1 MVYRNRVYLSTVNQ
15 WVSFLDK
22 EVLEHD
28 ITKDPFDA
36 SLADI

>member
-1 MVYRNRVYLSTVNQ
+1 MVNRNRLYLSTVNQ
-15 WVSFLDK
+15 WASLDK
-22 EVLEHD
+22 EVLERD